1 MPLLD
6 TVVLFGTADSKDNH
20 HEHASKHL
28 RRISEPEIYLGTFA
42 LQEFDIVLKSRG
54 LSFEDRMQEHASLLR
69 DYPELNHKVAAVSPT
84 TFYLASK
91 LEDEADLEY
100 FDAGIAA
107 EALQLDGIVVST
119 DRAFDRIEGLKRIW

>member
-20 HEHASKHL
+20 HERASKHL
-28 RRISEPEIYLGTFA
+28 RRISEPETYLGTFA
-42 LQEFDIVLKSRG
+42 LLEFEIVLKSRG
-54 LSFEDRMQEHASLLR
+54 LSFEDRMQKHASLLR
-69 DYPELNHKVAAVSPT
+69 DYPELDRKVATLSPA

-91 LEDEADLEY
+91 LEDDAYLEY
-100 FDAGIAA
+100 FDAGVAA

-119 DRAFDRIEGLKRIW
+119 DRAFERVEGLKRIW